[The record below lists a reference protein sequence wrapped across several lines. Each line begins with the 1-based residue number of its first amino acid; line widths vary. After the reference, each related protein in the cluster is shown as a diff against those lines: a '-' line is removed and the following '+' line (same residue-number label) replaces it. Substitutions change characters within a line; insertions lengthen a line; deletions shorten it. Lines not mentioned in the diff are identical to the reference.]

1 MSNRRLSLTAEA
13 DLEKGFQLSKVEVW
27 VEGGGL
33 VPDSALL
40 RRLDLVPVQ
49 LLQLTPLACSWSHLL
64 AG

>member
-49 LLQLTPLACSWSHLL
+49 LLQLAPLACSWSHLL